1 MTTPSIHA
9 GGSHDLKPV
18 PTATLAHYAAPSPT
32 PRSRSPKLA
41 VTMPKRS
48 VTINRDGRSRWTEMT
63 GHVRRNTH
71 QDALDAAFLAHPQR
85 FKDRRPRPHALPT
98 AAWINPPK
106 QESLTAAIN
115 TPPCAVN

>member
-1 MTTPSIHA
+1 MRKIR
-9 GGSHDLKPV
+9 K
-18 PTATLAHYAAPSPT
+18 TLQLLHESRLSYAAISRAIGVHKTTVGKFALLARAAGIGFMT
-32 PRSRSPKLA
+32 PHSVHYGYASDIR
-41 VTMPKRS
+41 VKR
-48 VTINRDGRSRWTEMT
+48 
-63 GHVRRNTH
+63 